1 MRRFCAKLGHAPKL
15 LSAQR
20 LPGCF
25 AAIVTEYIEGRSLGF
40 PSNVSPEERDKF
52 RGDFRPPNVLCIK
65 DKIILLLRSG
75 REVRKALYLQCHLNP
90 QSTEGREMS
99 NLEITK
105 EDDISVF

>member
-40 PSNVSPEERDKF
+40 PSNVSPEERDKWIHELRELVQKLHDTQYV

-65 DKIILLLRSG
+65 DKIILLDFDRG
-75 REVRKALYLQCHLNP
+75 GK
-90 QSTEGREMS
+90 
-99 NLEITK
+99 
-105 EDDISVF
+105 